1 MTSLQER
8 ITETLAA
15 CRIERGK
22 QDASGY
28 LPDVIRALDAMA
40 GVVKKGGESFEQG
53 RRRTASL
60 YRVVSD
66 DVDLL
71 RSPLGRKLVGVMNEY
86 RAWTKAE
93 TQQREIVR
101 SMLTTARF
109 HGSETVTGM
118 GFLTTGPPKKTP
130 HRVTARRK
138 AAAKPARHAR

>member
-8 ITETLAA
+8 IEEALAA
-15 CRIERGK
+15 CRIGREKR
-22 QDASGY
+22 DASGY

-40 GVVKKGGESFEQG
+40 GVVKTGGESFEQG

-86 RAWTKAE
+86 RAWTKTATPQGE
-93 TQQREIVR
+93 VVR
-101 SMLTTARF
+101 PILTTARL
-109 HGSETVTGM
+109 HGPELATGTA
-118 GFLTTGPPKKTP
+118 FLTTGPPKKSA
-130 HRVTARRK
+130 HRATARRK